1 LNLNFDPV
9 FQPPLP
15 NSQGGLT
22 PPQRKPAPFIGET
35 KKEFPWRPGRRSI
48 TPCGDG
54 TQRGQGGKGREG
66 RDRGGGKKRVR
77 GKISRKGKT
86 PSAAAKDNNFTPPP
100 YWVPPCA
107 SATTKQRNGRHA
119 VFRER
124 ASRMKRKPPSTEP
137 WRKKEQWTITLR
149 ASSKREAGS
158 E

>member
-1 LNLNFDPV
+1 MNLNFDPV

-100 YWVPPCA
+100 YWGPPCA
-107 SATTKQRNGRHA
+107 SATTKQAKLTTRCFSGKGITNEAKTTIYRTLA
-119 VFRER
+119 KER
-124 ASRMKRKPPSTEP
+124 AVDDYFTG
-137 WRKKEQWTITLR
+137 QQ
-149 ASSKREAGS
+149 
-158 E
+158 